1 MNQELHSLRLRI
13 TLSLGFKKVD
23 ELILGARGLGA
34 AFFDERCLAPSQS
47 EGRE

>member
-23 ELILGARGLGA
+23 ELILGARGLGV

>member
-1 MNQELHSLRLRI
+1 MNQEIHSLRLRI

-23 ELILGARGLGA
+23 ELTLGASGLGV
-34 AFFDERCLAPSQS
+34 AFFDERCLAPGQS